1 MDKKYPKSGKLLV
14 KSINRIPPI
23 RISQMP
29 AVSVIIPVFR
39 AKSTLERAL
48 LSVKAQGW
56 PEKDIEIILSVDDEK
71 KYDWAK
77 TYGSNITPCYGRK
90 PATGAGPARNRGILA
105 ASGQFL
111 AFLDAD
117 DQWADGYLD
126 ALYPAAKTH
135 GLAFGQTVIHAHDGS
150 RLMQLGDAA
159 GRNKPQL
166 EIDHF
171 GHWPGSFHPLM
182 RRQLTPY
189 FLNQPAQDVFHA
201 IESMARIG
209 QHAPLVAAA
218 RYQLNLNSGS
228 VTASAGFS
236 HRLDRSYRQMGQL
249 VLSGQIQVPRASQ
262 FRVIK
267 ALQNRRNW
275 NQRFMRDGHHYPSF
289 YHFLADVIA

>member
-1 MDKKYPKSGKLLV
+1 
-14 KSINRIPPI
+14 
-23 RISQMP
+23 MP
-29 AVSVIIPVFR
+29 MVSVIIPVFR

-56 PEKDIEIILSVDDEK
+56 PEKDIEIVLSIDDGENYNWAK
-71 KYDWAK
+71 KY
-77 TYGSNITPCYGRK
+77 GSHIKLCYGLA

-117 DQWADGYLD
+117 DQWANGYLD
-126 ALYPAAKTH
+126 ALYPAAKTY

-150 RLMQLGDAA
+150 RLMRLGDAA
-159 GRNKPQL
+159 DQNNPQL
-166 EIDHF
+166 KIDDF

-182 RRQLTPY
+182 RRQITPY

-201 IESMARIG
+201 IESMAAIG
-209 QHAPLVAAA
+209 QQAPLVAAA
-218 RYQLNLNSGS
+218 RYQLNLNTES

-249 VLSGQIQVPRASQ
+249 VLSGQTQVPRASQ
-262 FRVIK
+262 HRVIR

-275 NQRFMRDGHHYPSF
+275 NQRFMRDGHDYPSF
-289 YHFLADVIA
+289 YHFLADSIA